1 MGRTALF
8 ATDAAI
14 PAMVTAL
21 STAALTE
28 CFSSTT
34 VWTAK
39 EACMR
44 FHTMGSGCGFGFG
57 SGWGWPSAAFFWMGP
72 GWPCGP
78 DRDRWIR
85 MLEEYQRDLEQA
97 AADVADLIR
106 RIREDTSSEP
116 TSA

>member
-1 MGRTALF
+1 MVGTALF
-8 ATDAAI
+8 ATDVAIRPMVDALAA
-14 PAMVTAL
+14 
-21 STAALTE
+21 
-28 CFSSTT
+28 TT
-34 VWTAK
+34 LRERK

-44 FHTMGSGCGFGFG
+44 FHTMGSGCGFG
-57 SGWGWPSAAFFWMGP
+57 SAWAWPGAGFFWTGP

-78 DRDRWIR
+78 ERDRWIR

-106 RIREDTSSEP
+106 RVREDTSTEP

>member
-1 MGRTALF
+1 MGGTALF
-8 ATDAAI
+8 ATDVAIRPMVDALAA
-14 PAMVTAL
+14 
-21 STAALTE
+21 
-28 CFSSTT
+28 TT
-34 VWTAK
+34 LRARK

-44 FHTMGSGCGFGFG
+44 FHTMGSGCGFG
-57 SGWGWPSAAFFWMGP
+57 SAWAWPGAGFFWTGP

-78 DRDRWIR
+78 ERDRWIR

-106 RIREDTSSEP
+106 RVREDTSTEP

>member
-1 MGRTALF
+1 
-8 ATDAAI
+8 
-14 PAMVTAL
+14 MVTAL

-57 SGWGWPSAAFFWMGP
+57 SGWAWPSAGFFWMGP
-72 GWPCGP
+72 GCPCGP
-78 DRDRWIR
+78 DRDRWIS

-97 AADVADLIR
+97 AADVGDLIR

>member
-1 MGRTALF
+1 MVDAVA
-8 ATDAAI
+8 AT
-14 PAMVTAL
+14 TL
-21 STAALTE
+21 RE
-28 CFSSTT
+28 R
-34 VWTAK
+34 K

-44 FHTMGSGCGFGFG
+44 FHTMGSGCGFG
-57 SGWGWPSAAFFWMGP
+57 SAWAWPGAGFFWMGP

-78 DRDRWIR
+78 ERDRWIR

-106 RIREDTSSEP
+106 RVREDTSTEP